1 MFEAAAHATHVT
13 QAADAMLL
21 PKHTGPAQA
30 PRGGPAIDTPWP
42 AEMLDQLDYG
52 LLIVRR
58 DLSLV
63 HANVPAR
70 SRLRLPDNPLS
81 LRSVGPHWPAD
92 DAGLRRLAQ
101 ATQAAADRMLRSTVQ
116 LHVGKEPIVLS
127 VIPLRQRDER
137 GQVLTLLALERE
149 RICTPLALEAFGRLQ
164 GLTAAEVGVLAE
176 LCAGREPMAIARKLG
191 VSLSTVRT
199 HVVAAR
205 TKLGVRSMREMLIGV
220 ARLPPISG
228 VLHG

>member
-13 QAADAMLL
+13 QAADAMPL

-52 LLIVRR
+52 LVIVRR

-63 HANVPAR
+63 HANLPAR
-70 SRLRLPDNPLS
+70 ERLRLQDSARALHS
-81 LRSVGPHWPAD
+81 GAQWPAD
-92 DAGLRRLAQ
+92 DAGARCLAQ
-101 ATQAAADRMLRSTVQ
+101 ATQAAADRMLRSTV
-116 LHVGKEPIVLS
+116 LLRVAGEAIVVS
-127 VIPLRQRDER
+127 VIPLRQRCER
-137 GQVLTLLALERE
+137 GQVLTLLALQRE
-149 RICTPLALEAFGRLQ
+149 RICTKLALDAFGRLH
-164 GLTAAEVGVLAE
+164 GMTGAEVGVLAE
-176 LCAGREPMAIARKLG
+176 LCAGLEPVAIARKLG